1 MSLTSV
7 DNARLLAEA
16 KRYGAERDI
25 NPYIALLEEVRRS
38 AGHVTWL
45 GWKVESAPTDDALL
59 DTHVGWLKLYIK
71 EREHLTKVCET
82 AVRLGLEE
90 RVVRMEERKAE
101 LMARADKPALRAF
114 LSTSP
119 RWLRRPDARDAV
131 TALESWSHDDSKSM
145 SEKELH

>member
-1 MSLTSV
+1 MTSV

-16 KRYGAERDI
+16 RRYGGEREI

-45 GWKVESAPTDDALL
+45 GWKVESAPDDDALL
-59 DTHVGWLKLYIK
+59 TTHVAWLKLYIK

-101 LMARADKPALRAF
+101 LMARAFIGALEELGLPQEYLDRAPAALRRQLLAIEAQ
-114 LSTSP
+114 S
-119 RWLRRPDARDAV
+119 
-131 TALESWSHDDSKSM
+131 
-145 SEKELH
+145 SEV